1 MYITKITIT
10 KTTIMKTAT
19 QGFIFNFHLG
29 GGGHKEGIQSK
40 GGGGGTHDA
49 VVTDCTFVY

>member
-1 MYITKITIT
+1 
-10 KTTIMKTAT
+10 MKTAT

-40 GGGGGTHDA
+40 GGGGVTHDA
-49 VVTDCTFVY
+49 VVTYCTFVY